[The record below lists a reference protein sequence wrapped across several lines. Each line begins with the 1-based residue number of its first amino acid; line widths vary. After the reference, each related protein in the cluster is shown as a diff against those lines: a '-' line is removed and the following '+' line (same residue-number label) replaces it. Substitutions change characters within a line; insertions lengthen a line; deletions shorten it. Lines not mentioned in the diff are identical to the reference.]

1 MYECVL
7 VIFLKADNSA
17 TRRYLEQQQYLC
29 FGQSLIWAE
38 VRNRLR
44 RSTHIRGL
52 RSCVELI
59 NLC

>member
-1 MYECVL
+1 MCLFRVVRKDECVL
-7 VIFLKADNSA
+7 VIVLTVNSS
-17 TRRYLEQQQYLC
+17 THRYLERYKYHC

-52 RSCVELI
+52 
-59 NLC
+59 

>member
-44 RSTHIRGL
+44 RSTHIRG
-52 RSCVELI
+52 R
-59 NLC
+59 